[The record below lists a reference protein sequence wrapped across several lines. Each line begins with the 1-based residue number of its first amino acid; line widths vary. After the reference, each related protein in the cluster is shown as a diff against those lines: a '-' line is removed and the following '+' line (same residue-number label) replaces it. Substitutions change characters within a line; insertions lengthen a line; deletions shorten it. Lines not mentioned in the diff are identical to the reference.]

1 MTDRDTVPLLVK
13 NAVSARDFRG
23 GGVEA
28 LGAKL
33 ADGENGDPGEGRE
46 KKDGVAAATESE
58 RKPNC
63 AAGRQ
68 KNEVERSNG
77 VKTQKAFEDG
87 AHKDRAREY
96 IIRRIPGK
104 TKVG

>member
-1 MTDRDTVPLLVK
+1 M
-13 NAVSARDFRG
+13 
-23 GGVEA
+23 
-28 LGAKL
+28 GAKL
-33 ADGENGDPGEGRE
+33 ADGENRDPGEGRE
-46 KKDGVAAATESE
+46 EKDGVAAATESE

-63 AAGRQ
+63 AEEQ
-68 KNEVERSNG
+68 EKTEVERING

-87 AHKDRAREY
+87 VHKDRAREY